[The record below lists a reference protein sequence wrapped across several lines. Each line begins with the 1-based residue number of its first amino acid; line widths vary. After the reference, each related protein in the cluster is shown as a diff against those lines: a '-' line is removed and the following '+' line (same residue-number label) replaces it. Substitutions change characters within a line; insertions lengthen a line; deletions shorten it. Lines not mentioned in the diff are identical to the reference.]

1 MAVIETAEKVLP
13 PRLRA
18 RIAPHTAKLAAMLT
32 GTDELAHAQ
41 RMALIAF
48 VIRVV
53 SAGIAF
59 ISQIILA
66 RMMGEF
72 EYGVFVYVWVL
83 VITFG
88 DFSCLGFN
96 TAIIRFLPE
105 YEAAGDNAKVRG
117 VAFTAR
123 VFALVASSLLLGA
136 GLAFLHVFGNSL
148 PPYYLAPV
156 FLGLF
161 ALPMIAL
168 GDVLDGTA
176 RANRWP
182 VNALSPTF
190 VIRPTL
196 IILFMAVAVKLGQPS
211 TAVTAMVAALAA
223 AYVTTVGQ
231 FVVVTIRLGRRFLK
245 GDHSIHF
252 GQWIKV
258 ALPIF
263 FIEGFSFLLTNS
275 DVVIVGIYLP
285 PNEVAVYFA
294 AAKTMALVQFV
305 FFSVKAAAGPRF
317 STLFARND
325 LAGLAR
331 FANETARWT
340 FWPSLAIGIFVLMV
354 GKLILSL
361 FGQVFTAG
369 YMLMVILFFG
379 PLFKSMIGPA
389 ESLLTMSGRQR
400 ACVVVYIGALVVNIA
415 LNMTLIPL
423 WGLTGAAVATT
434 GAILVETVLLHL
446 AVRHALGISLFVF
459 ADPLADKPKPEAP

>member
-13 PRLRA
+13 PHLRA
-18 RIAPHTAKLAAMLT
+18 RVAPHMAKLAAMLT
-32 GTDELAHAQ
+32 GRDELAHAQ

-59 ISQIILA
+59 ISQVILA

-72 EYGVFVYVWVL
+72 EYGIFVYVWVL

-88 DFSCLGFN
+88 DFACLGFN
-96 TAIIRFLPE
+96 TTVIRFLPE
-105 YEAAGDNAKVRG
+105 YEAAGDHAKVRG
-117 VAFTAR
+117 MAFTAR
-123 VFALVASSLLLGA
+123 LFALVAASLLLAG
-136 GLAFLHVFGNSL
+136 GLAFLHVFGTSL
-148 PPYYLAPV
+148 PPYYVAPV

-182 VNALSPTF
+182 INALSPTF

-196 IILFMAVAVKLGQPS
+196 IIVFMAIAVKFGEPR

-223 AYVTTVGQ
+223 TYVTTVGQ
-231 FVVVTIRLGRRFLK
+231 FVVVTIRLGKRFLK

-252 GQWIKV
+252 GTWFKV

-285 PNEVAVYFA
+285 PNDVAIYFA

-325 LAGLAR
+325 LAGLAS
-331 FANETARWT
+331 FANQTARWT
-340 FWPSLAIGIFVLMV
+340 FWPSLAIGIFVLLA

-361 FGQVFTAG
+361 FGEAFTAG
-369 YMLMVILFFG
+369 YALMAILFLG

-389 ESLLTMSGRQR
+389 ESLLTMSGRQK
-400 ACVVVYIGALVVNIA
+400 ACVAVYFGALIVNVA

-423 WGLTGAAVATT
+423 WGLTGAAIATT
-434 GAILVETVLLHL
+434 GAILVETILLHL
-446 AVRHALGISLFVF
+446 AVRLALGISLFVF
-459 ADPLADKPKPEAP
+459 ADPMADQSKPEAR